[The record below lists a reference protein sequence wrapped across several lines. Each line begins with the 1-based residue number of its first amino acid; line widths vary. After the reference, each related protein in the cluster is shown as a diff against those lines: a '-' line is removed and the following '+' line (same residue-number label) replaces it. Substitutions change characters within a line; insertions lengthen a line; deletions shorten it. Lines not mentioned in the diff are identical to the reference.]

1 MSDPGRQAVVQV
13 SFEESELFG
22 GSSDGRVFLWAD
34 HVAPAMS
41 PRAGDDEDDA
51 APVER
56 EGGGPPW
63 DEQLAPGSADDEIAG
78 DERAAGDVDDG
89 QGADEDA
96 DDESEGD
103 GVAGEFVPEGP
114 VEPGTPTL
122 ENAVFVVVGAY
133 LTVLAIGELLVGV
146 EGYSLR
152 ALAAVTGAAL
162 VVSLV
167 SFGFFGL
174 LTPET

>member
-1 MSDPGRQAVVQV
+1 MV
-13 SFEESELFG
+13 S
-22 GSSDGRVFLWAD
+22 
-34 HVAPAMS
+34 
-41 PRAGDDEDDA
+41 RAGDDEDGPDA
-51 APVER
+51 DSAAR

-63 DEQLAPGSADDEIAG
+63 DEQLAPGSASEGDADATNAAG
-78 DERAAGDVDDG
+78 DEVEDG
-89 QGADEDA
+89 E

-114 VEPGTPTL
+114 VEPGSPTL

-133 LTVLAIGELLVGV
+133 LAVLATGELLVGV

-152 ALAAVTGAAL
+152 GLAAVTGASLL
-162 VVSLV
+162 VAIVC
-167 SFGFFGL
+167 FGFFGL